1 MHASTSTLVRA
12 RVAPAVRRVLAG
24 ALAGLMGLSLGCNL
38 NRFTADTTSGMLEY
52 GSVAMDRE
60 ADLEFAKS
68 AFPASLKTLE
78 TFLVSSP
85 ENASLLLLL
94 ARGYNSY
101 AFGIIEGDLDRAKMT
116 GPEERIEDLTR
127 RAKIHYLRG
136 SAYGFRLLG
145 KPALEK
151 AARTDDWETLDK
163 ELAALKKED
172 MPGLFWAAYGWA
184 STINLAL
191 DDPDLVGGLPA
202 VERLMARAL
211 ELDPDYNEGAPYL
224 FHGVLH
230 ASRPQAFGGDPSKS
244 KEYFEQAMRT
254 HGQSNLLVPFLYARF
269 YCVQTQDR
277 KLFDELMGK
286 IAGADLSQYPD
297 QRLMNEIAR
306 DRARFWAAN
315 VDEIIAEL

>member
-1 MHASTSTLVRA
+1 MSSTVSTFRRSPLVT
-12 RVAPAVRRVLAG
+12 LALG
-24 ALAGLMGLSLGCNL
+24 ALGATLALGACNL
-38 NRFTADTTSGMLEY
+38 NRFTANTTSGMLEY

-60 ADLEFAKS
+60 ADLEFARS

-85 ENASLLLLL
+85 DNESLLGLL

-101 AFGIIEGDLDRAKMT
+101 AFGIIEGDLDRAKIT

-136 SAYGFRLLG
+136 SEYGFRLLN
-145 KPALEK
+145 KPAIEK
-151 AARTDDWETLDK
+151 AARSDDWDTLDK
-163 ELAALKKED
+163 ELAKLKKED

-191 DDPDLVGGLPA
+191 DDPDTVAGLPA

-224 FHGVLH
+224 FHGVYH
-230 ASRPQAFGGDPSKS
+230 ASKPPAFGGDPEKSKS
-244 KEYFEQAMRT
+244 YFDDAMKT
-254 HGQSNLLVPFLYARF
+254 HGESNLLVPFLYARF
-269 YCVQTQDR
+269 YCVQTQNR
-277 KLFDELMGK
+277 KLFDELMEK
-286 IAGADLSQYPD
+286 IASADLTAHPD

-306 DRARFWAAN
+306 DRARFWSAH
-315 VDEIIAEL
+315 VDEIIAE